1 VKENEMDAAAAVN
14 AAPPTP
20 EPVPAPAPVYVPSL
34 PAAPVVST
42 PARKVPALALFLSLL
57 MPGTGQLYNGQVAK
71 AFTFFFAFAG
81 CIWMA
86 VSNDDPMPFPL
97 LIPFVL
103 FYNLIDA
110 WQSASRINNRL
121 AGNPAL
127 EDVDDESSPV
137 WGGVLVAIGTLFLL
151 RNLGWISLAFLSR
164 WWPVLLIAG
173 GITFLV
179 RSNRRPVSP
188 HVQD

>member
-1 VKENEMDAAAAVN
+1 VKENEMDAAAAVTDV
-14 AAPPTP
+14 PETHQPT
-20 EPVPAPAPVYVPSL
+20 PAPVVVPPL
-34 PAAPVVST
+34 PPAAAAPVK
-42 PARKVPALALFLSLL
+42 ARKIPPLALFLSLL

-81 CIWMA
+81 CIWLA
-86 VSNDDPMPFPL
+86 VSNDEPMPFPL

-110 WQSASRINNRL
+110 WQSATRINNRL
-121 AGNPAL
+121 AGNPML
-127 EDVDDESSPV
+127 EDDVDDENSPV
-137 WGGVLVAIGTLFLL
+137 WGGVLVALGTLFLL
-151 RNLGWISLAFLSR
+151 RNLGWISLAFLGR

-173 GITFLV
+173 GVVFV
-179 RSNRRPVSP
+179 MRSARRPASS